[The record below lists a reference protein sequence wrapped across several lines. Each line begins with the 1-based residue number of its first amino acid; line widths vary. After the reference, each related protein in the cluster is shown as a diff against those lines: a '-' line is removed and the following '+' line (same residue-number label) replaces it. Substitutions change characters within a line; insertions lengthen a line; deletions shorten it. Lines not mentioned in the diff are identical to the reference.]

1 MSVSINVINIDD
13 SILNRMKE
21 LKMTKVQFAQNMDI
35 RESNVNRKIK
45 QIKKNLDELICVC
58 GILDYNFF
66 KDFIPDEENKEVSKE
81 VSPEP
86 NPNYIVDKALELA
99 AANARLQNELDKL
112 KQELTKYKDK
122 EQNNKKEGI
131 AS

>member
-1 MSVSINVINIDD
+1 MSVSINVIDIAD
-13 SILNRMKE
+13 SILNRIKE

-35 RESNVNRKIK
+35 KPENVNRKIK
-45 QIKKNLDELICVC
+45 QIKKNLDELIFVC

-66 KDFIPDEENKEVSKE
+66 KDFIPDEENKE

-112 KQELTKYKDK
+112 KQELTKYKDQK
-122 EQNNKKEGI
+122 QNNKKEGI

>member
-1 MSVSINVINIDD
+1 MSVSINVIDIAD

-35 RESNVNRKIK
+35 QPENVNRKIK
-45 QIKKNLDELICVC
+45 QIKKNLDELIFVC

-66 KDFIPDEENKEVSKE
+66 KDFIPDEENKE

>member
-1 MSVSINVINIDD
+1 MSVSINVIDIAD
-13 SILNRMKE
+13 SILNRIKE

-35 RESNVNRKIK
+35 KPENVNRKIK
-45 QIKKNLDELICVC
+45 QIKKNLDELIFVC

-66 KDFIPDEENKEVSKE
+66 KDFIPDEENKE

>member
-1 MSVSINVINIDD
+1 MSVSINVIDIAD
-13 SILNRMKE
+13 SILNRIKE

-35 RESNVNRKIK
+35 KPENVNRKIK
-45 QIKKNLDELICVC
+45 QIKKNLDELIFVC

-66 KDFIPDEENKEVSKE
+66 KDFILDEENKE

>member
-1 MSVSINVINIDD
+1 MNWFLCVAFLTIISSR
-13 SILNRMKE
+13 IL
-21 LKMTKVQFAQNMDI
+21 
-35 RESNVNRKIK
+35 
-45 QIKKNLDELICVC
+45 
-58 GILDYNFF
+58 
-66 KDFIPDEENKEVSKE
+66 FIPDEENKE

>member
-1 MSVSINVINIDD
+1 MRVSINVIDIAD

-35 RESNVNRKIK
+35 QPENVNRKIK
-45 QIKKNLDELICVC
+45 QIKKNLDELIFVC

-66 KDFIPDEENKEVSKE
+66 KDFIPDEENKE

-99 AANARLQNELDKL
+99 AANALLQNELDKL

>member
-1 MSVSINVINIDD
+1 MSVSINVIDIAD
-13 SILNRMKE
+13 SILNRIKE

-35 RESNVNRKIK
+35 KPENVNRKIK
-45 QIKKNLDELICVC
+45 QIKKNLDELIFVC

-66 KDFIPDEENKEVSKE
+66 KDFIPNEENKE

>member
-1 MSVSINVINIDD
+1 MSVSINVIDIAD
-13 SILNRMKE
+13 SILNRIKE

-35 RESNVNRKIK
+35 KPENVNRKIK
-45 QIKKNLDELICVC
+45 QIKKNLDELIFVC

-66 KDFIPDEENKEVSKE
+66 KDFIPDEENKE

-112 KQELTKYKDK
+112 RQELTKYKDK

>member
-1 MSVSINVINIDD
+1 MKVSINIIDIAD

-35 RESNVNRKIK
+35 KPENVNRKIK
-45 QIKKNLDELICVC
+45 QIKKNLDELIFVC

-66 KDFIPDEENKEVSKE
+66 KDFIPDEENKE